1 MGYQWDF
8 NGGLMQDVYNGF
20 LMNLNGIY
28 GALMGDQWDKFYGS
42 SRGSIY
48 GRFSWDLSLRYGG

>member
-1 MGYQWDF
+1 
-8 NGGLMQDVYNGF
+8 MQDVYNGF